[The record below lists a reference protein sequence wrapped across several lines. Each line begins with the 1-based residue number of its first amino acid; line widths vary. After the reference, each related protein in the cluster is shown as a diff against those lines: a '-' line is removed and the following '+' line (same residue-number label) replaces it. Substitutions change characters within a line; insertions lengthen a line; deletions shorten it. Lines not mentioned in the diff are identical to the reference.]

1 MALDSFTLVHSMR
14 EMNELFTEFCFVCHR
29 YLYYCFRS
37 RTLFGFVLHIFRRHF
52 GADISFV
59 ANLPRQRD
67 YIACKKFGT
76 LQFQTPFV
84 SFLTN
89 FERKNFGH

>member
-37 RTLFGFVLHIFRRHF
+37 TLRFAYF
-52 GADISFV
+52 
-59 ANLPRQRD
+59 
-67 YIACKKFGT
+67 
-76 LQFQTPFV
+76 
-84 SFLTN
+84 
-89 FERKNFGH
+89 